1 MTQHVT
7 QLLGPQAFWNDLI
20 TSALAV
26 KFNSISSHKGNCRS
40 VCACVRAHVEV
51 RLLAELSRSL
61 LYLSSLHF
69 VKREWLWALALN
81 LKYVTTLPAECSKER
96 FSTKIFFFLSD
107 LKLKVCLITSE
118 KSYCHKLRQSN
129 IYYGAQNIFC
139 ASKLVCSP
147 NVTHVVIT

>member
-40 VCACVRAHVEV
+40 VCECVRAHEEV
-51 RLLAELSRSL
+51 RLLAELSRPL
-61 LYLSSLHF
+61 LYLSSLNF
-69 VKREWLWALALN
+69 VKREWLWALVLS
-81 LKYVTTLPAECSKER
+81 LKYVTTSPAERSKER
-96 FSTKIFFFLSD
+96 FWIKIIFLSD
-107 LKLKVCLITSE
+107 LKLKVCLITSG
-118 KSYCHKLRQSN
+118 KSYCCHKLRQSK

-139 ASKLVCSP
+139 ASKLVCSQ
-147 NVTHVVIT
+147 NVTHIVIT